1 MQILDYETIMKTFKN
16 NVYKMS
22 IKINFLKLFL
32 LYKLTFLG
40 MYENIKTN
48 YNVVKNFLENN
59 LELKDLGLDIDV
71 EGQELY
77 DIFTPLFNKSIST
90 YENLKTVNYLIIL

>member
-22 IKINFLKLFL
+22 IKINFVKLFL